1 MKTIRK
7 YIFMAL
13 CAAAAASLTG
23 CNDWLKEENPGSI
36 RFDDFYTEGTVC
48 IQNVN
53 ACYVPMAWEF
63 NNTYF
68 PEWYLGDVPSDDALK
83 GGQNLADGGD
93 LYDLENFKINPNNAI
108 LLDYYRA
115 KFQGVQRCNLA
126 LQQVPTVEP
135 DATLS
140 AERQECLM
148 GEAYF
153 LRAFYYFQLVRV
165 FGGVPL
171 IDHVIDSSTQWRQ
184 PRATAEAVYE
194 HIIQDLIDAEKRLWN
209 KSQYSDEDLGR
220 VTKGAAQ
227 AMLCKVY
234 LYMHAYDEA
243 YTWGKKWVDDQY
255 RAGEYSLCAD
265 FGDNFTL
272 AGENGPESVFE
283 IQYMED
289 PTSDYGEGFG
299 FTRGTMTTKL
309 SRPRCS
315 SLQTRGGW
323 GFGHPT
329 FDLYNEFEPGD
340 PRRDLTIGVPEGEDR
355 EEVEVNYL
363 GNPNYNRKICYWEHG
378 DFPAL
383 SHDTRSPFN
392 YRVMRA
398 SDALLLFG
406 EAALESGKSLT
417 DAKWALEEV
426 RGRARRMAAD
436 ATVLPQ
442 FPAYN
447 GYSDTPDDLRKAL
460 RHERRMELAMEGHRW
475 FDLARWGVLYDVLD
489 KDHGTYG
496 SKESAEVRAEMANFI
511 VGRNELY
518 PIPAEELDLNPMEQ
532 NPGY

>member
-13 CAAAAASLTG
+13 LRRRRLAYRVQRLAQRRESGQHTLRRLLYRRHG
-23 CNDWLKEENPGSI
+23 VHP
-36 RFDDFYTEGTVC
+36 
-48 IQNVN
+48 NVN

-68 PEWYLGDVPSDDALK
+68 PEWYLATCLPTTRSKAAE
-83 GGQNLADGGD
+83 NLADGGD

-265 FGDNFTL
+265 FGDNFTPL
-272 AGENGPESVFE
+272 PVRTGPRVSSKYS
-283 IQYMED
+283 IWK
-289 PTSDYGEGFG
+289 
-299 FTRGTMTTKL
+299 TRPATTAKA
-309 SRPRCS
+309 SAS
-315 SLQTRGGW
+315 
-323 GFGHPT
+323 
-329 FDLYNEFEPGD
+329 
-340 PRRDLTIGVPEGEDR
+340 PEA
-355 EEVEVNYL
+355 
-363 GNPNYNRKICYWEHG
+363 P
-378 DFPAL
+378 
-383 SHDTRSPFN
+383 
-392 YRVMRA
+392 
-398 SDALLLFG
+398 
-406 EAALESGKSLT
+406 
-417 DAKWALEEV
+417 
-426 RGRARRMAAD
+426 
-436 ATVLPQ
+436 
-442 FPAYN
+442 
-447 GYSDTPDDLRKAL
+447 
-460 RHERRMELAMEGHRW
+460 
-475 FDLARWGVLYDVLD
+475 
-489 KDHGTYG
+489 
-496 SKESAEVRAEMANFI
+496 
-511 VGRNELY
+511 
-518 PIPAEELDLNPMEQ
+518 
-532 NPGY
+532 